1 MAGSYSTDLRE
12 RVLAAMEAGE
22 TPEVAARR
30 FTVGRSTAYR
40 WAAAARDEGRRAA
53 KRMGG
58 GPKPKISGEVAA
70 ALLGVLGET
79 NHLTLAECRDR
90 LAERTGVRVHPWT
103 VGRALRRC
111 GAAAGRERSGRCAR
125 PSRSARTSLPRA
137 PRGRWTP
144 RRAWAGSR
152 RSAWCSWTSAAC

>member
-1 MAGSYSTDLRE
+1 MEGRRCRWLDRTRRTCGSGSWRRWK
-12 RVLAAMEAGE
+12 RVRR
-22 TPEVAARR
+22 PRRR

-111 GAAAGRERSGRCAR
+111 G
-125 PSRSARTSLPRA
+125 
-137 PRGRWTP
+137 WT
-144 RRAWAGSR
+144 
-152 RSAWCSWTSAAC
+152 